1 MTTTGTKKKA
11 DPKNH
16 TPLVRRKKGKDGDE
30 NAEQATPKESLRG
43 RSKRNIL
50 TPRQQET
57 LKLLVEGMTNK
68 QIADILKI
76 SVKTVD
82 AHRASIMT
90 RLQIHSLAGLVKY
103 AIRTGLTSMD

>member
-1 MTTTGTKKKA
+1 MTTNTNAKKKA
-11 DPKNH
+11 EAKPAPARK
-16 TPLVRRKKGKDGDE
+16 KKGKDGE
-30 NAEQATPKESLRG
+30 EGAEQATPKESLRG

>member
-1 MTTTGTKKKA
+1 MTTNAKKKA
-11 DPKNH
+11 EAKPAPTRK
-16 TPLVRRKKGKDGDE
+16 KKGKDGE
-30 NAEQATPKESLRG
+30 EGESSPKESLRG

>member
-1 MTTTGTKKKA
+1 MTTTASKKKA
-11 DPKNH
+11 DTKGH
-16 TPLVRRKKGKDGDE
+16 TPLVKRKKTKEEENGDG
-30 NAEQATPKESLRG
+30 TPKESLRG

-50 TPRQQET
+50 TARQQET

>member
-1 MTTTGTKKKA
+1 MTTSAKKKA
-11 DPKNH
+11 ETKTH
-16 TPLVRRKKGKDGDE
+16 TPLVRRKKGKDGE
-30 NAEQATPKESLRG
+30 EAGETTPKESLRG